1 VNEEVTAL
9 VHKTSIVSATIGVVL
24 SPVPLLDE
32 LVLIPVFAAMTK
44 RIARAHAIDR
54 VPWKPIAKST
64 AVGLVARG
72 LVNIA
77 FVAIPGVS
85 TAVDA
90 ATAAALTE
98 VLGKYVDETC
108 ADPAAARTLKV
119 REVMGMLKAAAQAAR
134 LRKKPVAA

>member
-1 VNEEVTAL
+1 MTDEVTAV
-9 VHKTSIVSATIGVVL
+9 VHKTSMVSAAIGVVL

-32 LVLIPVFAAMTK
+32 LALIPLYAAMTK
-44 RIARAHAIDR
+44 RIARVHAVER

-72 LVNIA
+72 FVNA
-77 FVAIPGVS
+77 LFAVLPGVS

-98 VLGKYVDETC
+98 ILGAYVDETC
-108 ADPAAARTLKV
+108 REPARARTLRVREVVSMLRDAASQVRAKRPAAA
-119 REVMGMLKAAAQAAR
+119 
-134 LRKKPVAA
+134 